1 MHHSHG
7 VQIPNP
13 LLTEHDISVQNS
25 PRVYAIMAIAKAQ
38 GLELDLV
45 QVDHIGESRKKLLE
59 INPLGQI
66 PVFVGPDGFVL
77 SECIPIA
84 LYCREPS

>member
-1 MHHSHG
+1 M
-7 VQIPNP
+7 
-13 LLTEHDISVQNS
+13 EHDIYLQNS

-38 GLELDLV
+38 GLKLDLV
-45 QVDHIGESRKKLLE
+45 QVDHIEESRRKLLE

-77 SECIPIA
+77 TECIPIA
-84 LYCREPS
+84 LYRRDPS

>member
-1 MHHSHG
+1 
-7 VQIPNP
+7 
-13 LLTEHDISVQNS
+13 
-25 PRVYAIMAIAKAQ
+25 MAIAKAQ
-38 GLELDLV
+38 GLKLDLV

-77 SECIPIA
+77 TECIPIT
-84 LYCREPS
+84 LYRRGIRISVYSWPRLIFVWGNISCIPE